1 MNFFMHKTK
10 TGLIFSLAEKR
21 SPTKWLFCTPFFIFW
36 PSFAN
41 CKLLQRV
48 MYLQV
53 YRNDAPSHL
62 TALNQILFKT
72 DNHGQ
77 RYKQFG
83 VQKSKIAL

>member
-1 MNFFMHKTK
+1 
-10 TGLIFSLAEKR
+10 
-21 SPTKWLFCTPFFIFW
+21 
-36 PSFAN
+36 
-41 CKLLQRV
+41 

-53 YRNDAPSHL
+53 YSNDAPCHL